1 MKSDYIIYLT
11 SVKRSVKRHLYKKKC
26 DYNFANEW
34 AGDRDLRSP
43 RKKLSLS
50 NFLNFW
56 FCCVKFL
63 VETHI
68 QICLF
73 FIPSE
78 SIAAL
83 FIYLMI
89 LEEKHLHSGFV

>member
-1 MKSDYIIYLT
+1 MGGGQGFTISK
-11 SVKRSVKRHLYKKKC
+11 
-26 DYNFANEW
+26 
-34 AGDRDLRSP
+34 
-43 RKKLSLS
+43 KKLSLS
-50 NFLNFW
+50 NFLDFW